1 MSTHSRCFLLSLGK
15 RIFVNYMRIQTILLV
30 CCCAWMS
37 CEKDITVDLPQ
48 GEDKT
53 VIEGTIENGEY
64 PEVILTRS
72 FSYFSHITVDQ
83 LKDAFMHNAVI
94 TVSDGNSSMQ
104 LKEFSKDTTNGVKWY
119 YYTADTT
126 QAAFKGE
133 TNKSYTL
140 RITTT
145 DGETFSAVTTI
156 PGTGMTVD
164 STWSTLYS
172 KDPTLA
178 RLMVR
183 ITDPKERGNY
193 VRYKTSR
200 NGGIYR
206 PGINSTI
213 DDQIVNGTSFNIM
226 LEAGHD
232 RTQEINFDTYGYF
245 KRGDSVSVQFSN
257 IDKATFEFWRAL
269 DLAYASNGNVFAS
282 PIQVRGNIS
291 GALGYW
297 GGYNTRYFKVRIRK

>member
-1 MSTHSRCFLLSLGK
+1 MSEHSRCFLLSLGN
-15 RIFVNYMRIQTILLV
+15 RIFVSYMRIQTILLV

-48 GEDKT
+48 GEPQT
-53 VIEGTIENGEY
+53 VIEGTIVNDEY

-72 FSYFSHITVDQ
+72 FSYFSHISVDQ
-83 LKDAFMHNAVI
+83 LKDAFVHNAVI
-94 TVSDGNSSMQ
+94 TVSDGNSTMQ
-104 LKEFSKDTTNGVKWY
+104 LKEFSKDTTNRVKWY

-126 QAAFKGE
+126 QPAAFKGKL
-133 TNKSYTL
+133 NKSYTL
-140 RITTT
+140 RVAV
-145 DGETFSAVTTI
+145 DDQTFNAVTTI
-156 PGTGMTVD
+156 PGAGMVID
-164 STWSTLYS
+164 STWSTIYS

-178 RLMVR
+178 RLWAR
-183 ITDPKERGNY
+183 ITDPQERGNY
-193 VRYKTSR
+193 VRYRTAR
-200 NGGIYR
+200 NGGVYR

-213 DDQIVNGTSFNIM
+213 DDQIVNGTSFNTQ
-226 LEAGHD
+226 LDAGHD

-245 KRGDSVSVQFSN
+245 KRGDSVNVEFSN
-257 IDKATFEFWRAL
+257 IDKATFDFWRSL

-297 GGYNTRYFKVRIRK
+297 GGYGARRLNVKIRK